1 MLFKSLG
8 CSFEHFYKKNISHEC
23 RIALGYHPPL
33 GFHAYFFLF
42 LIIKTHHKDKLYLKA
57 LDVLWDSFIKNFFL
71 QIQGSLWDTLLP
83 PQKKINIYFFFQFFT
98 HHKKKGT
105 NTHALYQQGQG
116 KFSLY
121 NQQLLF
127 RTSLYK
133 KISHKYRQIFRTL
146 L

>member
-71 QIQGSLWDTLLP
+71 QI
-83 PQKKINIYFFFQFFT
+83 
-98 HHKKKGT
+98 
-105 NTHALYQQGQG
+105 
-116 KFSLY
+116 
-121 NQQLLF
+121 
-127 RTSLYK
+127 
-133 KISHKYRQIFRTL
+133 
-146 L
+146 